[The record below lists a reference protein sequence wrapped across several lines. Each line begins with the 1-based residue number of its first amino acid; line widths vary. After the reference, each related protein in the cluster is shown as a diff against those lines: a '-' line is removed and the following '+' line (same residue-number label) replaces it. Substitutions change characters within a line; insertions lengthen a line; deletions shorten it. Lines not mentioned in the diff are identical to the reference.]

1 MTKQE
6 AIKALE
12 QAGCDEE
19 VNDIIQQ
26 VVDSNRQENGHP
38 IYWASHVRDAWW
50 YFPLPDEWKDRARK
64 AIDIISYYLQTQES

>member
-12 QAGCDEE
+12 QAGCSEE
-19 VNDIIQQ
+19 VDDIIQQ

-38 IYWASHVRDAWW
+38 VYWASHARCAIW
-50 YFPLPDEWKDRARK
+50 YFCLPDEWQDRARK
-64 AIDIISYYLQTQES
+64 AIDIISCYLETQES